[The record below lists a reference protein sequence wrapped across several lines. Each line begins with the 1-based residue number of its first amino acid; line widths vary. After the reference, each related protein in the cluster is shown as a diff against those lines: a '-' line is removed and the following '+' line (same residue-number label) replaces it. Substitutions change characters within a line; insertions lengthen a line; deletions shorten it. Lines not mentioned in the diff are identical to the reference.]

1 MKPRYV
7 LVTAA
12 YNEGQFIEN
21 TVQSVVGQTWRP
33 AEWNIVS
40 DASSDKTDEIV
51 EKYAARYDFIRLVR
65 IAEDHPRNFAAQ
77 VSAINTGIRQMKDRD
92 FEYFG
97 NLDADITL
105 PADYF
110 SLLLQKFIDN
120 PRLGLGGGFIYERSA
135 DGQFRSRKRNSAR
148 SVAHA
153 CQFFRRA
160 CFDAVGGCYF
170 PLPHGAPDVYAEV
183 VARMNDWDVMS
194 FPDLPV
200 HHHRFTGSADHY
212 LRNCFRQGRADYSL
226 GTLPWFEL
234 ARLAR
239 RSLDKPYVIGSLARL
254 AGFGYSYCIRQNR
267 PVPTAFLR
275 YIRKEQAQRLTRL
288 VREH

>member
-1 MKPRYV
+1 MNPSYV

-12 YNEGQFIEN
+12 YNEEQFIER
-21 TVQSVVGQTWRP
+21 TVQSVVAQECLP
-33 AEWNIVS
+33 LEWNIVS

-51 EKYAARYDFIRLVR
+51 EKYAAQYDFVHLVR
-65 IAEDHPRNFAAQ
+65 ITEEHPRNFAAQ
-77 VSAINTGIRQMKDRD
+77 VNAINTGIRQIKARD
-92 FEYFG
+92 FAYFG

-105 PADYF
+105 PPDYF
-110 SLLLQKFIDN
+110 SRLLQKFEDN
-120 PRLGLGGGFIYERSA
+120 PRLGLAGGFIYERSP
-135 DGQFRSRKRNSAR
+135 DRQFRSRKRNSTG

-160 CFDAVGGCYF
+160 CFDAVGGGYF

-183 VARMNDWDVMS
+183 AARMNDWEVIS

-212 LRNCFRQGRADYSL
+212 LRNCFRQGRADHSL

-239 RSLDKPYVIGSLARL
+239 RSLDKPFVIGSLARL

-267 PVPTAFLR
+267 PVPTSFLR
-275 YIRKEQAQRLTRL
+275 YIRKEQVQRLTRL
-288 VREH
+288 AREH

>member
-12 YNEGQFIEN
+12 YNEEPLIEE
-21 TVQSVVGQTWRP
+21 TIQSVVAQTWRP

-40 DASSDKTDEIV
+40 DASSDKTDQIV
-51 EKYAARYDFIRLVR
+51 EKYAAQYDFVHLIR
-65 IAEDHPRNFAAQ
+65 ITEEHPRNFAAQ
-77 VSAINTGIRQMKDRD
+77 VNAINTGIRQLKNND
-92 FEYFG
+92 FEYLG

-105 PADYF
+105 PPEYF
-110 SLLLQKFIDN
+110 SRLLGKFVGN
-120 PRLGLGGGFIYERSA
+120 PRLGLGGGFIYEKSA
-135 DGQFRSRKRNSAR
+135 DGQFRSRKRNSVK

-160 CFDAVGGCYF
+160 CFEAVGGCYF
-170 PLPHGAPDVYAEV
+170 PLPYGGPDVYAEV
-183 VARMNDWDVMS
+183 AARMKEWDVMS
-194 FPDLPV
+194 FDDLPV

-226 GTLPWFEL
+226 GTIPMFEFV
-234 ARLAR
+234 RLLR
-239 RSLDKPYVIGSLARL
+239 RTVDKPYMIGSLARL
-254 AGFGYSYCIRQNR
+254 AGYSYSYCIRQSR

-275 YIRKEQAQRLTRL
+275 YIRKEQAHRLMHL